1 MSTPFRALLLCLAA
15 LLTGCGTTK
24 KHTATEQLLIS
35 DAVDRSIARINFAP
49 LAGQTVYFDTQFI
62 KNYEGMGF
70 VNSNYVVSALRQQ
83 MLSAG
88 CRLQETA
95 EDAEYIVE
103 ARMGT
108 LGNDEHE
115 IVYGVPANNALAA
128 AAAVVPN
135 APPMPTMPEI
145 SVARR
150 NERLGAAK
158 IAAFA
163 YHRETRL
170 PVWQSGLSI
179 ARSTSKDTWLLGAGP
194 FERGTIYEDVQ
205 FAGARVRIP
214 FFSRRK
220 TTMNGPLAAYA
231 SETVYYQPGDPLQAD
246 LEDLVDEESEVQQ
259 AAGEADSE

>member
-1 MSTPFRALLLCLAA
+1 MTFRALLLGLVV

-24 KHTATEQLLIS
+24 RHTATEQLLIS

-49 LAGQTVYFDTQFI
+49 LAGQSVYFDTEFI
-62 KNYEGMGF
+62 KNYEGIGF
-70 VNSNYVVSALRQQ
+70 VNSNYVISALRQQ
-83 MLSAG
+83 MLAAG
-88 CRLQETA
+88 CRLQEKA

-115 IVYGVPANNALAA
+115 IVYGIPANNALAA

-135 APPMPTMPEI
+135 APPMPAMPEI

-150 NERLGAAK
+150 NEQMGAAK

-163 YHRETRL
+163 YHRDTRM

-179 ARSTSKDTWLLGAGP
+179 ARATSKDTWLLGAGP

-205 FAGARVRIP
+205 FAGSRVRLP
-214 FFSRRK
+214 FLSRQK
-220 TTMNGPLAAYA
+220 NTMNGPLAAYA
-231 SETVYYQPGDPLQAD
+231 SETLFYQPGDPLQVD
-246 LEDLVDEESEVQQ
+246 LEDLVDENSDVQQ
-259 AAGEADSE
+259 AAGEQKPE